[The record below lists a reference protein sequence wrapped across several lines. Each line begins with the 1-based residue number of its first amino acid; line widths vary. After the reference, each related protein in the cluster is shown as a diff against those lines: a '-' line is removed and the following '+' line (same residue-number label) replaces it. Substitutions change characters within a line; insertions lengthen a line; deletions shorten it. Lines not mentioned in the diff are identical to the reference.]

1 MICAVVAVF
10 VSTHVC
16 LRIQLQNHSTSI
28 RKNRANG
35 VAVLDVALFG
45 ITEPPSN
52 NATLLA
58 LFGGNLRV
66 ELHCSANRANRAIV
80 LQSS

>member
-10 VSTHVC
+10 VSMHVC
-16 LRIQLQNHSTSI
+16 LRIQLQKH
-28 RKNRANG
+28 NG
-35 VAVLDVALFG
+35 VAVLEVALFG
-45 ITEPPSN
+45 TTGLPSN

-58 LFGGNLRV
+58 LFGGNLRI
-66 ELHCSANRANRAIV
+66 E